1 MRLAAL
7 RDLKAGIAYCEEAA
21 DYTSRELFENILE
34 SEEEHID
41 WIETQHSLI
50 KRLGEAAYLQT
61 KV

>member
-7 RDLKAGIAYCEEAA
+7 PDLKAGIAYCEEVA

-41 WIETQHSLI
+41 WIET
-50 KRLGEAAYLQT
+50 
-61 KV
+61 